1 MFVLPPP
8 PRYPTQAAYNAAV
21 AAGHAAPMIETNNI
35 LSNPEDQFLA
45 GEGTY
50 VLKEDL
56 LLATPPPH
64 PSEAPVVNPNPL
76 ATTPQPE
83 TAGTKLSLVRLDV
96 RAPPPVFNK
105 FTSATMLSSSI
116 AEHPSEGRYSSDAKF
131 SSDGSFRG
139 TSLSEAGQSPSGP
152 STSTTAASA
161 PAFGDGNPL
170 VAPEKTKD
178 PNKRRKPKN
187 NMTKSNSSFISRVIM
202 NETFSKRLSDHP
214 SDGLF
219 AFANINRAFQWL
231 DLSSVSKADYL
242 TKILFT
248 KAHCLC
254 HDVNLVTKS
263 ASHIDMI
270 MGFSTGEIIWWEPM
284 SQRYTRLNKNAS
296 LPFTFLWGY
305 ADRRQGVINKTPVS
319 QIKWIPGAENLF
331 MAAHMDGSLV
341 VYDKEKEDAIFNPEE
356 EEPGV
361 SVDTAKDLSKEFHVV
376 KSVQSKNQ
384 KHNPVAIWKLSNQRI
399 NSFDFSPDNRYLAVV
414 SEDGTFRT
422 VDYLKEELTGLYFSY
437 YGGLMC
443 VCWSPD
449 GKYVLTGGQDD
460 LISIWCPSESAL
472 IARCQGHQSWVRSVA
487 FDPWRC
493 DEKNYRFG
501 SVGEDCRL
509 CLWDFNVG
517 MVHTPKGA
525 PVRLRGGDAL
535 QRSETQGTSAS
546 RLRSGSQASATEGK
560 ESNPIIHPVQS
571 RARTAIIPP
580 VLTKLADKDPLNW
593 VTFTHD
599 SIMTS
604 SDKGRIRAWTR
615 PSDSTTQ
622 A

>member
-21 AAGHAAPMIETNNI
+21 AAGHAVPMIETNNI

-83 TAGTKLSLVRLDV
+83 TAGTKLSLVGLDV

-105 FTSATMLSSSI
+105 LTSATTLSSSI
-116 AEHPSEGRYSSDAKF
+116 AEHPSEGRCSSDAKF
-131 SSDGSFRG
+131 SSDGSLRG

-152 STSTTAASA
+152 SASTTAASA

-170 VAPEKTKD
+170 VAPDKTKD

-187 NMTKSNSSFISRVIM
+187 NMTKSNSSFISRVII

-231 DLSSVSKADYL
+231 DLSSATKADYL

-263 ASHIDMI
+263 SGHIDMI

-284 SQRYTRLNKNAS
+284 SQRYTRLNKN
-296 LPFTFLWGY
+296 
-305 ADRRQGVINKTPVS
+305 GVINKTPVS

-356 EEPGV
+356 EEPRV
-361 SVDTAKDLSKEFHVV
+361 SVDSAKDLSKEFHVV

-422 VDYLKEELTGLYFSY
+422 VDYLKEKLTGLYFSY

-535 QRSETQGTSAS
+535 QRSETQGTLAS

-604 SDKGRIRAWTR
+604 SDKGRIRTWTR
-615 PSDSTTQ
+615 PSDSMTQ